1 MSTSGPRSQAE
12 ALGVPELTPLGK
24 HIEVLRIGRGLSKQH
39 LARFAGTSRQ
49 QLWRVMTGKSDLTD
63 ALRQRLAHA
72 LQVET
77 SELFNATPNSSR
89 GASARSLMEQGAPS
103 IGISLETYLAAPALA
118 ERTLRTLPNGAAGRE
133 LKRALLTALEDLS
146 IQHHVALPAEFF
158 ELRRLV
164 LADEL

>member
-1 MSTSGPRSQAE
+1 
-12 ALGVPELTPLGK
+12 
-24 HIEVLRIGRGLSKQH
+24 
-39 LARFAGTSRQ
+39 
-49 QLWRVMTGKSDLTD
+49 
-63 ALRQRLAHA
+63 
-72 LQVET
+72 
-77 SELFNATPNSSR
+77 
-89 GASARSLMEQGAPS
+89 MEQGAPS

-118 ERTLRTLPNGAAGRE
+118 ERTLRTLPNGPAGRE